1 MDIEAANRLKVQTE
15 KEIGEL
21 LLFFAN
27 KTGLKLKGVDYTY
40 QQNLSGEVFGFDVN
54 IRAEL

>member
-1 MDIEAANRLKVQTE
+1 MDIEAASRLKVQTE

-27 KTGLKLKGVDYTY
+27 KTGLKINGVDYTY

-54 IRAEL
+54 IRAEI

>member
-15 KEIGEL
+15 KEIAEL

-40 QQNLSGEVFGFDVN
+40 HQNLSGEVFGLDVN
-54 IRAEL
+54 IIAEI